1 MHSILCCKLIDLLQ
15 QSSCDCT
22 LFSFSEEVMEIINL
36 ILQALIEF
44 CAGNYE
50 NQEVVVNRQISG
62 DITWILSAETKDRQ
76 CEVNKMDYFVYRS

>member
-1 MHSILCCKLIDLLQ
+1 MD
-15 QSSCDCT
+15 
-22 LFSFSEEVMEIINL
+22 IIGL

-62 DITWILSAETKDRQ
+62 DITWILTAEEADEE
-76 CEVNKMDYFVYRS
+76 CEVTNMHIIPTPRCIQ

>member
-1 MHSILCCKLIDLLQ
+1 M
-15 QSSCDCT
+15 QSLS
-22 LFSFSEEVMEIINL
+22 LYRQEAMEIIRL

-62 DITWILSAETKDRQ
+62 DITWILSAKKADGH
-76 CEVNKMDYFVYRS
+76 CEVIL

>member
-1 MHSILCCKLIDLLQ
+1 
-15 QSSCDCT
+15 
-22 LFSFSEEVMEIINL
+22 MEIIGL

-62 DITWILSAETKDRQ
+62 DITWILFIGEADDK
-76 CEVNKMDYFVYRS
+76 CEVIINCEYTFIQPC